1 MHSYVLW
8 TMVKRT
14 RWILVSMAAAV
25 IGLIDLVV
33 PAPKVLIYATAVLA
47 SYLLVLEIIEHRRR
61 FRSTRFERR
70 ESDSFF
76 DVRQS
81 LKLDGRFRVFDYVN
95 GTFIHDSHVSRLV
108 RERQI
113 HARLLREST
122 FVAPSEFK
130 KLGDLYLQK
139 YLDEARN
146 DKRVV
151 WNDPV
156 LGWGTDPRQGEGG
169 SGIQEVEMVAGTFY
183 QRLRTDDFALND
195 VMQNGAPRSEFGR
208 QLFINKRGHLR
219 DFGSSWL
226 LNAIGTSTLAFTRD
240 GKLVLVEQSRRNAR
254 SQGLFAPSGSGSL
267 EPKDFEGSDVVEV
280 GELAA
285 SGATRELSEETGI
298 LPQEVAA
305 TVFLGFGR
313 WLDKSACPELFSL
326 TLLSIDSD
334 ELARRPIPAADRT
347 LVEGRPLCRL
357 IGDPMHWDPNKP
369 EDMLPENFRGR
380 LSVPLAA
387 ALSLLALAAKKRDP
401 LFAFDQ
407 WTSAA

>member
-1 MHSYVLW
+1 MRSYVLW
-8 TMVKRT
+8 SMVERS
-14 RWILVSMAAAV
+14 RWILVSFAAAV
-25 IGLIDLVV
+25 IGIVDLVV
-33 PAPKVLIYATAVLA
+33 PAPKVLIVATAVLA
-47 SYLLVLEIIEHRRR
+47 GYLLVVEIIEHRRR

-70 ESDSFF
+70 ESDSFL
-76 DVRQS
+76 DVRQG
-81 LKLDGRFRVFDYVN
+81 LKVGGRFQVFDYVN

-108 RERQI
+108 MEGRLP
-113 HARLLREST
+113 ARLLPDSK

-130 KLGDLYLQK
+130 KLGDLYLQN
-139 YLDEARN
+139 YLDESRN
-146 DKRVV
+146 DKRVI

-156 LGWGTDPRQGEGG
+156 LGWATDVGRE
-169 SGIQEVEMVAGTFY
+169 SDSEVEEVGMIPGTFY

-195 VMQNGAPRSEFGR
+195 VMQSGAPRSEFGR
-208 QLFINKRGHLR
+208 QLFIDKRGHLR

-226 LNAIGTSTLAFTRD
+226 LNGIGTSTLAFTKD

-267 EPKDFEGSDVVEV
+267 EPQDFRGSDVVGL

-285 SGATRELSEETGI
+285 SGATRELCEETGI

-334 ELARRPIPAADRT
+334 ELARRPIPAPDRT
-347 LVEGRPLCRL
+347 LVESRPLCRL
-357 IGDPMHWDPNKP
+357 IGDPMQWDPNKP
-369 EDMLPENFRGR
+369 GDMLPAEFRGR
-380 LSVPLAA
+380 LSVPLSA
-387 ALSLLALAAKKRDP
+387 ALSLLALAAKQRNP

-407 WTSAA
+407 WTSAT